1 MTSRWR
7 TATLGSSRS
16 HCFLRCGEVPVED
29 TLLGNQ
35 PKSTCEIIQYETQQQ
50 CWLVPVQVASV
61 VVYMVCGL
69 FSSSFITN
77 FVVVTILLML
87 DFWTVRL
94 PTPQLPRTLGC
105 HNQALPSCC
114 SAWNFKAIESIGAT
128 RPSVQYCAFP

>member
-1 MTSRWR
+1 MPDEQQVAYGHPWVV
-7 TATLGSSRS
+7 AFTLLFKVRPA
-16 HCFLRCGEVPVED
+16 VPVKD
-29 TLLGNQ
+29 TCLSEALSSAWY
-35 PKSTCEIIQYETQQQ
+35 KIWQQQ
-50 CWLVPVQVASV
+50 RWLVSVQVASV

-94 PTPQLPRTLGC
+94 PTPELLRTLGC

-114 SAWNFKAIESIGAT
+114 SCVDCDYKK
-128 RPSVQYCAFP
+128 